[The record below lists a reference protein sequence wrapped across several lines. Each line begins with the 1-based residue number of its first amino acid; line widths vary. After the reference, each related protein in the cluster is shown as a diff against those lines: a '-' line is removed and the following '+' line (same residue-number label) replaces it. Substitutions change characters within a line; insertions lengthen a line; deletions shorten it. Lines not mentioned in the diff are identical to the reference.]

1 MSPPHC
7 FDRQINFPFSLVRID
22 LKKMATDLVDSAD
35 DTQTGQ
41 RSHVRGMAEST
52 ELKSSQPL
60 PIERSFPVPSGG
72 RHFSFTFQ
80 VEKSQRLFVF
90 LGNPL
95 PHHHSIFLDLL
106 LARLPVH

>member
-1 MSPPHC
+1 MCCKPMSPPHC

-72 RHFSFTFQ
+72 RHFSFTF
-80 VEKSQRLFVF
+80 RLAGHITMW
-90 LGNPL
+90 LQHGLTEIQWN
-95 PHHHSIFLDLL
+95 
-106 LARLPVH
+106 

>member
-1 MSPPHC
+1 M
-7 FDRQINFPFSLVRID
+7 
-22 LKKMATDLVDSAD
+22 DLVDSAD

-72 RHFSFTFQ
+72 RHFYFTF
-80 VEKSQRLFVF
+80 RLAGHITMW
-90 LGNPL
+90 LQHGLTEIQWN
-95 PHHHSIFLDLL
+95 
-106 LARLPVH
+106 